1 MELDSRDLIEYLSD
15 LDKIALLL
23 LHANND
29 VPIRD
34 NLFYQKEFFLIS
46 NYILEIKGRSDF
58 IPGLLG
64 PYSEPAEISLK
75 NLISYNLVDKLNDSY
90 MLNDKGKETAEII
103 ESMVS
108 PEYREAIADFKNLLN
123 DLTKDELLAF
133 IYFSYHNFTG
143 ESLILG
149 DVIKKRIPNIISLY
163 KKDKI
168 SLAKAASLAGVCI
181 EEFLE
186 KLRARPNEDI

>member
-1 MELDSRDLIEYLSD
+1 MDLDSRELIEYLSD
-15 LDKIALLL
+15 LDKVALLL
-23 LHANND
+23 LHANNNAP
-29 VPIRD
+29 VRD

-46 NYILEIKGRSDF
+46 NYILEIKEKSDF

-75 NLISYNLVDKLNDSY
+75 NLISYNLVEKLNDSY
-90 MLNDKGKETAEII
+90 TLTEKGKNTAKII
-103 ESMVS
+103 DCMVPS
-108 PEYREAIADFKNLLN
+108 EYKEAIADFKSLLN
-123 DLTKDELLAF
+123 DLSKDELLAF
-133 IYFSYHNFTG
+133 VYFSYHNFTG

-149 DVIKKRIPNIISLY
+149 DVIKKRIPNIIALY

-181 EEFLE
+181 EEFLD
-186 KLRARPNEDI
+186 KLKAYPNENI